1 MDMTIQEYMLDSLA
15 KLIATDSPTGMT
27 AAAVAQFA
35 QMLRSLGYDPVET
48 NKGGLVVCL
57 GGEGDPI
64 MVSAHLDTLGAIVAE
79 VKANGR
85 LRVMPLGGLRVQN
98 TEGENVRIHTRSGQV
113 YTGTFQLSNPS
124 VHVNREYEEEKHTFL
139 NMEVVPDEFTSSKS
153 GTRELGIGNGDFV
166 CFEPRLRV
174 TERGYIKSRFLDDK
188 LCAAIVLGY
197 AKDLK
202 DRRVTPARKV
212 YLHVTVYEE
221 VGHGG
226 AGSVPSDVTEFLAL
240 DMGCIGEGL
249 DCSERQV
256 SICAKDNHG
265 PYNKKMVDGL
275 AAAAE
280 RNGIDFAID
289 IYPRYG
295 SDADV
300 AVEAGHDVR
309 HGLIGPG
316 VYASHGYERSHI
328 DGMMNTYRLLKAYI
342 GELAS

>member
-1 MDMTIQEYMLDSLA
+1 MEMTVQEYMLNA
-15 KLIATDSPTGMT
+15 LIKMMATDSPTGMT
-27 AAAVAQFA
+27 AAVVAQFA
-35 QMLRSLGYDPVET
+35 QMLRELGYAPIET
-48 NKGGLVVCL
+48 NKGGLVVYL
-57 GGEGDPI
+57 GGEGGPI
-64 MVSAHLDTLGAIVAE
+64 MVSAHLDTLGAMVAE

-98 TEGENVRIHTRSGQV
+98 TEGENVRVYTRSGRV

-124 VHVNREYEEEKHTFL
+124 VHVNRDYEEEKHTFL
-139 NMEVVPDEFTSSKS
+139 NMEVVLDEFTSSKEE
-153 GTRELGIGNGDFV
+153 TRGLGIANGDFV
-166 CFEPRLRV
+166 CFEPRMTV
-174 TERGYIKSRFLDDK
+174 TERGYLKSRFLDDK
-188 LCAAIVLGY
+188 LCAAILLGY

-202 DRRVTPARKV
+202 DRGAAPARKV
-212 YLHVTVYEE
+212 YLHITVYEE

-240 DMGCIGEGL
+240 DMGCIGDGL
-249 DCSERQV
+249 ECGERQV

-265 PYNKKMVDGL
+265 PYHKKMVDGL
-275 AAAAE
+275 VAAAE
-280 RNGIDFAID
+280 RNQIDYAID
-289 IYPRYG
+289 LYPRYG

-300 AVEAGHDVR
+300 AVEAGNDVR

-342 GELAS
+342 GEPA

>member
-1 MDMTIQEYMLDSLA
+1 MEMTVQEYMLNA
-15 KLIATDSPTGMT
+15 LIKMMATDSPTGMT
-27 AAAVAQFA
+27 AAVVAQFA
-35 QMLRSLGYDPVET
+35 QMLRELGYAPIET
-48 NKGGLVVCL
+48 NKGGLVVYL

-64 MVSAHLDTLGAIVAE
+64 MVSAHLDTLGAMVAE

-98 TEGENVRIHTRSGQV
+98 TEGENVRVYTRSGRV

-124 VHVNREYEEEKHTFL
+124 VHVNRDYEEEKHTFL
-139 NMEVVPDEFTSSKS
+139 NMEVVLDEFTSSKEE
-153 GTRELGIGNGDFV
+153 TRGLGIANGDFV
-166 CFEPRLRV
+166 CFEPRMTV
-174 TERGYIKSRFLDDK
+174 TERGYLKSRFLDDK
-188 LCAAIVLGY
+188 LCAAILLGY

-202 DRRVTPARKV
+202 ARGAAPARKV
-212 YLHVTVYEE
+212 YLHITVYEE

-240 DMGCIGEGL
+240 DMGCIGDGL
-249 DCSERQV
+249 ECGERQV

-265 PYNKKMVDGL
+265 PYHKKMVDGL
-275 AAAAE
+275 VAAAE
-280 RNGIDFAID
+280 RNQIDYAID
-289 IYPRYG
+289 LYPRYG

-300 AVEAGHDVR
+300 AVEAGNDVR

-342 GELAS
+342 GEPA